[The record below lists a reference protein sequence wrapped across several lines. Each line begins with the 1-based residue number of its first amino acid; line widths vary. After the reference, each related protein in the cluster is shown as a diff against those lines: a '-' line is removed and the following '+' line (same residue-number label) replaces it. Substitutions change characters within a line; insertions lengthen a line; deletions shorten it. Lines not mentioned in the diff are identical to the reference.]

1 MIVGL
6 IGRIFRVAARIA
18 PGGPR
23 PNLEHVG
30 AELVRLERT
39 PAQRRASSR

>member
-1 MIVGL
+1 MIVSL

-23 PNLEHVG
+23 PNLDHVG
-30 AELVRLERT
+30 AELVRLERA
-39 PAQRRASSR
+39 PPQRPASSR